1 MPPFSHL
8 LNEDHDFSGLPKT
21 KVEGSPLKEAGSLPT
36 RSTSEV
42 NPHLK
47 NNLSDPQLTIF
58 PALSSLLPPRLHT
71 FQDMGPSESTAHAQE
86 KGIFKF
92 CFVLGWERNEREK
105 RMSSRSYG
113 LGTFFLSIEDLFH
126 RSCAKRGK

>member
-8 LNEDHDFSGLPKT
+8 LNEDHDFSDLPKT

-36 RSTSEV
+36 RSTSEA

-71 FQDMGPSESTAHAQE
+71 FQAMGPSESTAHAQK

-92 CFVLGWERNEREK
+92 CFVLG
-105 RMSSRSYG
+105 
-113 LGTFFLSIEDLFH
+113 
-126 RSCAKRGK
+126 RGRKG